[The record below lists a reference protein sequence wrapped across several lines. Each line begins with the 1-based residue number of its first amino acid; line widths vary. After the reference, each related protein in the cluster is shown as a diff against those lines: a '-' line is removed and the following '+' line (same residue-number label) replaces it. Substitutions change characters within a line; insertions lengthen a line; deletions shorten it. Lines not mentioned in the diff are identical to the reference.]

1 VITVGTTVVSGSP
14 INGGGGGGAGL
25 PVAGG
30 AGEVPISTGAGTT
43 YAASPFSTEVGTAV
57 GGFIG
62 GTAGQTFIGDGGGGV
77 SLTSA
82 DVSGLLVAADASA
95 ARTAIGFAPP
105 TLAAQALLVA
115 ATRRGPV
122 AMVGWSDT
130 AYVAPITAPAS
141 GAQPSIV
148 RGSSFVV
155 SLYAPTAA
163 PGDGKHLAVS
173 ADALLSARGW
183 LIAEGTA
190 GANGG
195 NLVLYSA
202 SDATVVQI
210 PGVSTLAGWHAV
222 AVSVSAAGVVH
233 YSIDGAA
240 AATAVGTPALTART
254 TDDVRIGRGI
264 GLNASGAATALAYLA
279 VWSSVLGDGDLA
291 IASAAPT
298 AGAPSLPSAPAW
310 EWAAAGH
317 VGCDRVSLV
326 AGVYQLVGAP
336 ALWMP

>member
-1 VITVGTTVVSGSP
+1 MITVGTTVVSGAP
-14 INGGGGGGAGL
+14 INSGGGGAGL

-30 AGEVPISTGAGTT
+30 AGEVPVSTGAGTT
-43 YAASPFSTEVGTAV
+43 YAASLFSDEMGTVLAAFLGAV
-57 GGFIG
+57 S
-62 GTAGQTFIGDGGGGV
+62 GQTVIGDGAGDVGT
-77 SLTSA
+77 TSA
-82 DVSGLLVAADASA
+82 DVSALLAAADAAA
-95 ARTAIGFAPP
+95 ARTALGLAPS
-105 TLAAQALLVA
+105 TLAAQARLVA

-122 AMVGWSDT
+122 AMTGWSDSN
-130 AYVAPITAPAS
+130 YVAPITAPSS

-163 PGDGKHLAVS
+163 PGAGAHLAVS
-173 ADALLSARGW
+173 ADGALAVRGW

-190 GANGG
+190 GANAG
-195 NLVLYSA
+195 NLVLYSP
-202 SDATVVQI
+202 SDALAVQI
-210 PGVSTLAGWHAV
+210 PGVSTTGGWHAV
-222 AVSVSAAGVVH
+222 AVSVSAAGVVR

-240 AATAVGTPALTART
+240 AATATGTPALTART
-254 TDDVRIGRGI
+254 TDDVRIGRGV
-264 GLNASGAATALAYLA
+264 GGGASGAATALAYLA
-279 VWSSVLGDGDLA
+279 VWGSVLSDADLA
-291 IASAAPT
+291 IASATPS

-326 AGVYQLVGAP
+326 AGIYQVVGAP

>member
-1 VITVGTTVVSGSP
+1 MTVRVNGSSE
-14 INGGGGGGAGL
+14 GGGDFPSGTGIVEVASGVATTPARAGGIVVLAALDAVLGGDAAGSAIISDGGGA
-25 PVAGG
+25 
-30 AGEVPISTGAGTT
+30 TT
-43 YAASPFSTEVGTAV
+43 V
-57 GGFIG
+57 
-62 GTAGQTFIGDGGGGV
+62 
-77 SLTSA
+77 TSA
-82 DVSGLLVAADASA
+82 DVSAVLASADAAA
-95 ARTAIGFAPP
+95 ARSALGFAPS
-105 TLAAQALLVA
+105 TLAAQARLVA
-115 ATRRGPV
+115 TTRRGPV

-173 ADALLSARGW
+173 ADASLNTRGW

-190 GANGG
+190 GANAG

-202 SDATVVQI
+202 SDALAVQI
-210 PGVSTLAGWHAV
+210 PGVSTLAGWHCV
-222 AVSVSAAGVVH
+222 AVSVSAAGVVR
-233 YSIDGAA
+233 YSIDGGAA
-240 AATAVGTPALTART
+240 AEAVGTPALTART
-254 TDDVRIGRGI
+254 TDDVRIGRGV
-264 GLNASGAATALAYLA
+264 GGGASGAATALAYLA
-279 VWSSVLGDGDLA
+279 VWSSVLVDGDLA
-291 IASAAPT
+291 IASATPT
-298 AGAPSLPSAPAW
+298 AGAPSLPSSPAW

>member
-1 VITVGTTVVSGSP
+1 MITVGTTVVSGSP
-14 INGGGGGGAGL
+14 INGGGGAGL
-25 PVAGG
+25 PVASG
-30 AGEVPISTGAGTT
+30 AGEVPLSTGAGTA
-43 YAASPFSTEVGTAV
+43 YAAANLGTEVSGVLAGLLGAV
-57 GGFIG
+57 S
-62 GTAGQTFIGDGGGGV
+62 GQTVIGDGGGATTV
-77 SLTSA
+77 TSA
-82 DVSGLLVAADASA
+82 DVSAVLAAADAAA
-95 ARTAIGFAPP
+95 ARAALGLAPL

-122 AMVGWSDT
+122 AMAGWSDT

-173 ADALLSARGW
+173 ADGALAVRGW

-190 GANGG
+190 GANAG

-202 SDATVVQI
+202 SDALAVQI
-210 PGVSTLAGWHAV
+210 PGVSTLAGWHCI
-222 AVSVSAAGVVH
+222 AVSVSAAGVVR

-240 AATAVGTPALTART
+240 AAAAVGAPALTART
-254 TDDVRIGRGI
+254 TDDVRIGRGV
-264 GLNASGAATALAYLA
+264 GGGASGAATALAYLA
-279 VWSSVLGDGDLA
+279 VWSSVLFDGDLA
-291 IASAAPT
+291 IASATPT

-317 VGCDRVSLV
+317 VGCGRVSLV
-326 AGVYQLVGAP
+326 AGVYQVVGAP